1 MTGVCD
7 DGDIRLVGEDFY
19 YGRVEVCTD
28 NVWDTLCFCADN
40 VLDNACFDQFDMDQ
54 AEAVCKIHL
63 LKLIPED
70 SLGVYI
76 AEVL

>member
-7 DGDIRLVGEDFY
+7 DGDVRLAGEDFY
-19 YGRVEVCTD
+19 YGRVEVCLE
-28 NVWDTLCFCADN
+28 NVWDTLCIDDLGE
-40 VLDNACFDQFDMDQ
+40 VKPED
-54 AEAVCKIHL
+54 VCRVHL